1 MDDGSA
7 FYHAVVV
14 VHVVLSLPYGFSRRG
29 LCILL
34 QFIFRK
40 AIGKSIHAAGRTRVS
55 FANGIS
61 LSPPPPLRVCLH
73 LTQNWAPLCRGRSKC
88 RASSTASNDIS
99 YVSEPDVGDGGGT
112 WTVVCSHCHQQ
123 TDASQG
129 FHTRMKSTAA
139 NTLYNTGVGMGVGG
153 GGATLRRAKRKG
165 KHPVVGHASD
175 LAPSADLGSASVLA
189 SGGSV
194 KHGGN
199 ARTTKGIRSA
209 ALGRRPGA
217 GLYGGDVY
225 RGGDDSAPLGGD
237 NFSSQEVSFSS
248 SPSVG
253 ARFESDR
260 SNLDESG
267 RGDGKACG
275 DPEEGPSRVPP
286 VGRAAIAG
294 IAGAGGR
301 GAVGVPRGGR
311 VRAAGKN
318 DGGLIR
324 LDRVVTP
331 EGFGT
336 TSAGLRAGPGGSG
349 APGTGGGWQGS
360 WRRSSESMLSSA
372 SLHSELDAA
381 SFSRSLQAQAAA
393 LRAALCSSNASS
405 NIASEAEPPATAAAR
420 GLGSGNARRGSGGGR
435 GGTDASG
442 GQGLAAAGASALPPR
457 PSSLQLGARSITSP
471 AALPLRDSGDQGG
484 QSSSGAGAG
493 ASATTAEGGRP
504 PMQPSALPPPLPFD
518 RSADESSTSD
528 NDDGGE
534 GEGAP
539 QAAPRQKS
547 LLLPWIM
554 PGSRR
559 PASHKVSSWIPGSGR
574 AAAAAANDDINLN
587 ESIGMSSAASVSSVG
602 STDSMRL
609 GAEAMTSPTV
619 SPTVSASAASASSDG
634 RRRATGAIDPN
645 RTWTPVASSRSGGS
659 SLPPR
664 QFSFNLSEF
673 SSDNS
678 DVERSPMIGI
688 GGQGGGNGGGGSAA
702 VTFVSTVSSAGSST
716 PRATNAGAIFGS
728 AAAMSG
734 SNSSRGGYG
743 SPTPPCRPFRNAGV
757 ETRTPN
763 VSAAETALFPCLT
776 STGGVSTTS
785 TGVRD
790 GGNGGN
796 GDMSLAPG
804 IDGRAIPSH
813 LAFTREDN
821 DGRCVAAEGRE
832 GVGIEKGVGGSET
845 EELPLS
851 SGSADHSG
859 GDWARWLVSSTGS
872 ARSYVSSMASS
883 NVSAEGC
890 EDGGLTH

>member
-1 MDDGSA
+1 M
-7 FYHAVVV
+7 
-14 VHVVLSLPYGFSRRG
+14 
-29 LCILL
+29 
-34 QFIFRK
+34 
-40 AIGKSIHAAGRTRVS
+40 
-55 FANGIS
+55 
-61 LSPPPPLRVCLH
+61 
-73 LTQNWAPLCRGRSKC
+73 
-88 RASSTASNDIS
+88 
-99 YVSEPDVGDGGGT
+99 
-112 WTVVCSHCHQQ
+112 
-123 TDASQG
+123 
-129 FHTRMKSTAA
+129 
-139 NTLYNTGVGMGVGG
+139 GG
-153 GGATLRRAKRKG
+153 GGATLRRTKRKA
-165 KHPVVGHASD
+165 KHPVVGPASD

-194 KHGGN
+194 KHGGT
-199 ARTTKGIRSA
+199 ARATKGERSGP
-209 ALGRRPGA
+209 LGRRPGGA

-225 RGGDDSAPLGGD
+225 RGGDDSARLGGD

-275 DPEEGPSRVPP
+275 DAEEEPSRVPP
-286 VGRAAIAG
+286 VGRAGTAG

-301 GAVGVPRGGR
+301 GAIGVPRGGR

-336 TSAGLRAGPGGSG
+336 TAAGLRAGPGGSG

-405 NIASEAEPPATAAAR
+405 NNASEAEPPAKLPPPAAAAAR
-420 GLGSGNARRGSGGGR
+420 GLGSGNAHRGSGGGR
-435 GGTDASG
+435 GGTDASS

-457 PSSLQLGARSITSP
+457 PSSLQLGARSITAH
-471 AALPLRDSGDQGG
+471 AALPSRDSGDQRG
-484 QSSSGAGAG
+484 QSSSDAGAG
-493 ASATTAEGGRP
+493 APATTAEGGRP
-504 PMQPSALPPPLPFD
+504 PLQPSALPPPLPFD
-518 RSADESSTSD
+518 RSTDELSTSD
-528 NDDGGE
+528 NDDGGR
-534 GEGAP
+534 GEDAP

-559 PASHKVSSWIPGSGR
+559 PASHKVSSWMPGSGR
-574 AAAAAANDDINLN
+574 AAAAAANDDVNPN
-587 ESIGMSSAASVSSVG
+587 DSIGMSSAASVSSVG

-609 GAEAMTSPTV
+609 GAEAMKSPTV

-673 SSDNS
+673 SSDTS
-678 DVERSPMIGI
+678 DVERSTMIEI
-688 GGQGGGNGGGGSAA
+688 GGQGGGSAA
-702 VTFVSTVSSAGSST
+702 VTFVSTVRSAGSST

-734 SNSSRGGYG
+734 SNSSRGSYG

-763 VSAAETALFPCLT
+763 VSAAETALSPCQT
-776 STGGVSTTS
+776 STHGVSTTS
-785 TGVRD
+785 TGVKD
-790 GGNGGN
+790 SGNGGG

-813 LAFTREDN
+813 LAFTRAGVLEEN

-832 GVGIEKGVGGSET
+832 GVGIEKEVGGSET

-890 EDGGLTH
+890 EDTGN